1 MNTINI
7 NHRAEKLHHK
17 LHRHAKH
24 HVHRL
29 RGKSDT
35 HKKVFAFSFAFTVTL
50 IVFMLWYFLSLPK
63 ILYIYRVN
71 KAENQRLNDNP
82 VDKIKNIITGDE
94 GEIDTNEDNIEV
106 TQ

>member
-17 LHRHAKH
+17 VHRHAKH

-35 HKKVFAFSFAFTVTL
+35 HKKVFAFSFAFVVTL
-50 IVFMLWYFLSLPK
+50 FVFMLWYFLSLPK
-63 ILYIYRVN
+63 ILDAYRVT
-71 KAENQRLNDNP
+71 KSENERLKDSP
-82 VDKIKNIITGDE
+82 VDKFKNIFKGE
-94 GEIDTNEDNIEV
+94 NAEIDPNINNIEV
-106 TQ
+106 IQ